1 MAAESYTGRARG
13 RRTPKSVRTAER
25 AARVFISAGGIGTIV
40 AVTLIL
46 AFLLWVAV
54 PLLSGASLEERVGS
68 DAGGRG
74 DLLATG
80 IDEYRRIGW
89 TLGRDGRIAIFR
101 AHDGTPLGEKRLFGE
116 ADAPTAWSFP
126 AGETEF
132 AFGYRDGT
140 IRTGRVGLSMKV
152 LAGDAVPPELKGL
165 ARGEFARVGDGIGE
179 GLGEGRVS
187 VRTLVATLDEPVP
200 AANAPIEL
208 LDVSVFRRED
218 EVAGHAF
225 ATLSA
230 DGRLAVQTET
240 VRENML
246 TGEKVRSLSTA
257 ELPYRAHPGRARPA
271 HVLLSAVGN
280 GVCVVWRD
288 GFLERYEASDP
299 AKPRLAETGRLVEPG
314 VEVTAFGSL
323 AGKTTMVVGDTRGR
337 VRAWFV
343 IKPEGAGTVDG
354 GILVRGH
361 ELEGNAARVTAL
373 AASGRARLLAVGY
386 ADGEVRVFFVT
397 GARMLASAPGGAGAV
412 SALSFAPKQDGLVVA
427 GASGVRMFDFDA
439 KYPEAAPSQLLGK
452 VWYEGYPAPE
462 RAWQSTGG
470 GDSEPK
476 LGIWPLVFGTLK
488 GTLYSILIAA
498 PIALLAAVY
507 TSEFLEARRRARIKA
522 VIEMMASL
530 PSVVLGFLAALVI
543 ARFVEHALT
552 TTIVAFAAVPF
563 CLLLGA
569 RLWQL
574 LPQGVALRMSGL
586 PRVAAIALAIAIGI
600 LAAAALGGPL
610 ERALFSGR
618 AHDGQETADVR
629 AWLADPKFGDA
640 AGGWVVLLLPLAVLA
655 VAVVSTLFVAPWLR
669 RVSTGWSPLRCAGAD
684 LARYLAAAAAAVG
697 VAWLAAALLAN
708 GGVDARAG
716 FLGAYEQRNALI
728 VGFVMGFAIVP
739 IIYTLAEDALSSVPV
754 ALRAASLGA
763 GATHWQ
769 TAFRVVIP
777 TAMSGLFGALMVGLG
792 RAVGE
797 TMIILMASGN
807 TPIDQWSAFNGFRSL
822 SANIAIEMMEA
833 AKNGALYRT
842 LFVTALVLFAMTF
855 VVNTAAELVRRRFRK
870 RFAQL

>member
-1 MAAESYTGRARG
+1 MAAESFTGRARG

-25 AARVFISAGGIGTIV
+25 AARVFISAGGVGTIV
-40 AVTLIL
+40 AVTLIV

-54 PLLSGASLEERVGS
+54 PLLSGASLEERVVW
-68 DAGGRG
+68 AAQGRG

-80 IDEYRRIGW
+80 VDEYRRIAW
-89 TLGRDGRIAIFR
+89 TLGRDGRIGIFR
-101 AHDGTPLGEKRLFGE
+101 ADDGTPLGEKRLFGE
-116 ADAPTAWSFP
+116 TDAPTAWSFP

-140 IRTGRVGLSMKV
+140 IRTGRIGFAMRI
-152 LAGDAVPPELKGL
+152 LAADAVPQELKGL
-165 ARGEFARVGDGIGE
+165 AKGAVARLGDGIAE
-179 GLGEGRVS
+179 RLGEGRLG
-187 VRTLVATLDEPVP
+187 VRTLVASLDEPIP
-200 AANAPIEL
+200 AAKAAIDL
-208 LDVSVFRRED
+208 LDVSVFRKED
-218 EVAGHAF
+218 EVVGHAF

-230 DGRLAVQTET
+230 DGRLTVQSES

-246 TGEKVRSLSTA
+246 TGEKVRTLSTA
-257 ELPYRAHPGRARPA
+257 ELPYGAHPDRARPA
-271 HVLLSAVGN
+271 HLLLSAVGN
-280 GVCVVWRD
+280 GVSVVWRD
-288 GFLERYEASDP
+288 GMLERYDASDP
-299 AKPRLAETGRLVEPG
+299 AKSRLAETARLLKPG

-323 AGKTTMVVGDTRGR
+323 AGKATMVLGDTRGR
-337 VRAWFV
+337 VGAWFV

-354 GILVRGH
+354 GVLVKGH
-361 ELEGNAARVTAL
+361 DLEGGASRVTAL
-373 AASGRARLLAVGY
+373 AASARARLLAVGHD
-386 ADGEVRVFFVT
+386 DGSVFVFFVT
-397 GARMLASAPGGAGAV
+397 GETVLASAPGGEGAV
-412 SALSFAPKQDGLVVA
+412 SAVAFAPKQDGILAA
-427 GASGVRMFDFDA
+427 GPGGLRLYDFDA
-439 KYPEAAPSQLLGK
+439 KYPEAAPRQLLGK

-470 GDSEPK
+470 SDAEPK

-488 GTLYSILIAA
+488 GTLYSILIAT

-552 TTIVAFAAVPF
+552 ATIIAFAAVPF
-563 CLLLGA
+563 FLLLGA

-586 PRVAAIALAIAIGI
+586 PRVAAIAVAAAVGI
-600 LAAAALGGPL
+600 LAASALGGPL
-610 ERALFSGR
+610 ERALFSGLG
-618 AHDGQETADVR
+618 HDGKETADVR
-629 AWLADPKFGDA
+629 AWLASPKFGDA
-640 AGGWVVLLLPLAVLA
+640 AGGWVVLLLPLTVLA
-655 VAVVSTLFVAPWLR
+655 AAAVSTLVVAPWLR

-684 LARYLAAAAAAVG
+684 LVRYLAAAGAAVG
-697 VAWLAAALLAN
+697 LAWLLAALLAR

-716 FLGAYEQRNALI
+716 FVGAYEQRNALI

-769 TAFRVVIP
+769 TAYRVVIP

-807 TPIDQWSAFNGFRSL
+807 TPIDEWNAFNGFRSL

>member
-1 MAAESYTGRARG
+1 MAAESFTGRARG
-13 RRTPKSVRTAER
+13 RQTPKSVRTAER
-25 AARVFISAGGIGTIV
+25 VARFCISAGGVGTIV

-46 AFLLWVAV
+46 AFLLWVAF
-54 PLLSGASLEERVGS
+54 PLLSGASLEERVAS
-68 DAGGRG
+68 ESGGRR
-74 DLLATG
+74 DVLAAG
-80 IDEYRRIGW
+80 LDEYRRIGW

-101 AHDGTPLGEKRLFGE
+101 ADDGTRLGDARLFGE

-140 IRTGRVGLSMKV
+140 IRTGRVGFALKI
-152 LAGDAVPPELKGL
+152 LAGDAVPAELKGL
-165 ARGEFARVGDGIGE
+165 AKGHVARLGDGIAE

-187 VRTLVATLDEPVP
+187 VRTLAASLDEPVP
-200 AANAPIEL
+200 AATAAIHL
-208 LDVSVFRRED
+208 LDVSVFRKED
-218 EVAGHAF
+218 EVVGHAF

-230 DGRLAVQTET
+230 DGGLAVQTES

-246 TGEKVRSLSTA
+246 TGEKVKSLTTA
-257 ELPYRAHPGRARPA
+257 ELPYGAHPGRAPPA

-288 GFLERYEASDP
+288 GFLERYDATDP
-299 AKPRLAETGRLVEPG
+299 AKPRLAETARLVEPG

-323 AGKTTMVVGDTRGR
+323 AGKTTMVVGDTRGH
-337 VRAWFV
+337 VNAWFV

-361 ELEGNAARVTAL
+361 GLEGNAARVTAFG
-373 AASGRARLLAVGY
+373 ASARARLLAVGY
-386 ADGEVRVFFVT
+386 DDGQVLVFFVT
-397 GARMLASAPGGAGAV
+397 GERVLASAPPRAGAV
-412 SALSFAPKQDGLVVA
+412 SAVAFAPKQDGVLVA
-427 GASGVRMFDFDA
+427 GAGGLRIYDFDA
-439 KYPEAAPSQLLGK
+439 KYPEAAPSQLLGE

-470 GDSEPK
+470 TDAEPK

-522 VIEMMASL
+522 TIEMMASL

-552 TTIVAFAAVPF
+552 TTIAAFALVPF

-574 LPQGVALRMSGL
+574 LPQGLALRMSGL
-586 PRVAAIALAIAIGI
+586 PRVAAIAVATAAGL

-618 AHDGQETADVR
+618 AHDGKEMADVR

-640 AGGWVVLLLPLAVLA
+640 AGGLMVLLLPLAVFA

-684 LARYLAAAAAAVG
+684 LVRYLLAAAAAVG
-697 VAWLAAALLAN
+697 AAWLVAVLLADS
-708 GGVDARAG
+708 GVDARAG
-716 FLGAYEQRNALI
+716 FLGRYEQRNALI

-807 TPIDQWSAFNGFRSL
+807 TPIDQWNAFNGFRSL

-842 LFVTALVLFAMTF
+842 LFVTALVLFGMTF
-855 VVNTAAELVRRRFRK
+855 VVNTAAEMVRRRFRK